1 MINHHNEKITGSAAI
16 GWIAWLFFYLTCP
29 GKVKMQVELNEKEI
43 REISKCLHLEA
54 EIWKFK
60 RGMGKPTKEELYTVK
75 VWKKFGALINNIAS
89 RK

>member
-1 MINHHNEKITGSAAI
+1 
-16 GWIAWLFFYLTCP
+16 
-29 GKVKMQVELNEKEI
+29 MQVELNEKEI

-54 EIWKFK
+54 EIWKLK